1 MPQFEFSNGTKIRP
15 RRSLRKIV
23 TGEEGYALTFALIA
37 LPFLI
42 GISAWIIDAS
52 RVTNLHT
59 DLQNAVDSM
68 ALAGARELDG
78 RNDSITRARNA
89 VAAITQNEAWFGGGS
104 GGPGGKSFVSF
115 DPNDASAS
123 SVEVRFLGAIP
134 ASDDTPILIGGNAC
148 QGIAPL
154 VAENDCLVKG
164 SNLAEQS
171 NNARYVW
178 VTAKNMTV
186 NGIFPI
192 NSLGPASVAV
202 NAQAVATYTAAACD
216 VTPIFICNP
225 FESNIDEG
233 VEQNPLYDGDTFNQ
247 HFEDGDLYGRQFT
260 MRNTGNSSPAPGNFG
275 FLRTEGNGANVLAH
289 ALATGSPG
297 VCYSQD
303 GLDTEPGANVGPV
316 EQGLNTRMGLYAGSF
331 GSYDDVYAYRPD
343 INIRKG
349 QDQSLNNSHI
359 CSTYDPEDDPLNG
372 MPFPTGNNITVVGG
386 GNVSDN
392 NWDLDTYWDITHGGH
407 EGADP
412 LPADDPNYAAPA
424 APNAVATFMPSLPG
438 SATVAPPVPSRYDAY
453 TYEIQNNMID
463 NTGPLGESGNQS
475 DTACYGGTTAPVAA
489 DERRVI
495 FAAVLNC
502 VELAASGELQG
513 ASTDLPAEAF
523 ARMFMTKPVVTDGS
537 DKEIYLE
544 MIDVSGQGGLG
555 TLENFL
561 REEAELVR

>member
-1 MPQFEFSNGTKIRP
+1 MHNKKFSRGTKRQP
-15 RRSLRKIV
+15 GRSLGKFLF
-23 TGEEGYALTFALIA
+23 GNDGYAFTFTLIA
-37 LPFLI
+37 LPFLVA
-42 GISAWIIDAS
+42 ISAWIIDAS

-59 DLQNAVDSM
+59 DLQNGVDSM

-78 RNDSITRARNA
+78 RNDAISRAEDA
-89 VAAITQNEAWFGGGS
+89 VAAIANNEAWFGGGS

-123 SVEVRFLGAIP
+123 SVDVHFLGAIP

-148 QGIAPL
+148 QGVAPL
-154 VAENDCLVKG
+154 VANDDCTVKG
-164 SNLAEQS
+164 ATEAIRS

-178 VTAKNMTV
+178 VVAKNMTV

-192 NSLGPASVAV
+192 GSIGPASVAV

-216 VTPIFICNP
+216 VTPIYVCNP

-316 EQGLNTRMGLYAGSF
+316 EQGLNVRVGLYAGSF
-331 GSYDDVYAYRPD
+331 GGYDDQYEYRPD
-343 INIRKG
+343 VNIRKG
-349 QDQSLNNSHI
+349 QDQTLNNNHI
-359 CSTYDPEDDPLNG
+359 CSKYEPEEDPLDG
-372 MPFPTGNNITVVGG
+372 MPFPTGANITVIGG

-407 EGADP
+407 ENADP
-412 LPADDPNYAAPA
+412 KPADDPNYAAPPAPA
-424 APNAVATFMPSLPG
+424 AVVNFKPSLPG
-438 SATVAPPVPSRYDAY
+438 SATIAPPVPSRYDAY

-463 NTGPLGESGNQS
+463 NTGPNGESGNQTA
-475 DTACYGGTTAPVAA
+475 TACYGGATAPVAA

-502 VELAASGELQG
+502 VELAESGELQG

-523 ARMFMTKPVVTDGS
+523 ARMFMTKPVTTDGN